1 MNIND
6 VLQEPIWNNRHF
18 VFDGKPV
25 FFKNWIKSNILYVND
40 LFTDNWFKSLNDI
53 GDEVYSKANL
63 LCEYKIISPAFKNI
77 RNIVD
82 GVQANFF
89 NIKNQRTFLF
99 FKQYCTIE
107 NKKCNFSMIY
117 YYIENLN
124 LQNIIVLEMY
134 NIFPEN
140 WRYIYLQN
148 IKLALD
154 KIIAEF
160 NYNLLH
166 NILSCKTIM
175 FKWKKDTCNKC
186 TVCSEIEDIQH
197 LVFTCENV

>member
-77 RNIVD
+77 RNIVE
-82 GVQANFF
+82 
-89 NIKNQRTFLF
+89 
-99 FKQYCTIE
+99 FKQ
-107 NKKCNFSMIY
+107 
-117 YYIENLN
+117 
-124 LQNIIVLEMY
+124 
-134 NIFPEN
+134 IF
-140 WRYIYLQN
+140 
-148 IKLALD
+148 
-154 KIIAEF
+154 
-160 NYNLLH
+160 
-166 NILSCKTIM
+166 
-175 FKWKKDTCNKC
+175 
-186 TVCSEIEDIQH
+186 
-197 LVFTCENV
+197 